1 MIDRFAPEST
11 TTPDG
16 PRERRAGDS
25 SLDAGGRRFLIT
37 GSSGL
42 VGTALTA
49 ALTSSGCQVCRLVR
63 EASRPAGTDL
73 CASLPWNPEKGQ
85 LNPESVSGFDAV
97 VHLAG
102 AGIAARRW
110 TPERKRVIRDS
121 RVASTDLLARA
132 LAATRIP
139 PAVLVCA
146 SAIGYYGDRGNMV
159 LDEGTAAGSGFLA
172 DVGREWEDA
181 ARPAIEA
188 GIRVVHL
195 RIGIVLTAA
204 GGALA
209 RMLIPFRMGVGGPL
223 GSGRQ
228 YWSWIALDDLL
239 DVVVHAVITESLVG
253 PVNAVAPGSVRNAE
267 FSEVLGRVLRRPSFV
282 RAPAFAIRALLGQ
295 MGQELLLASA
305 HVRPKRLMDSGFA
318 YGYPGLEGALR
329 HLLGRK
335 QLEAG

>member
-1 MIDRFAPEST
+1 MDVRNSEKGILVS
-11 TTPDG
+11 
-16 PRERRAGDS
+16 
-25 SLDAGGRRFLIT
+25 

-49 ALTSSGCQVCRLVR
+49 RLTSTGHRVCRLVR
-63 EASRPAGTDL
+63 ETSRPAGTDG
-73 CASLPWNPEKGQ
+73 ATSVPWNPETGQ
-85 LNPESVSGFDAV
+85 LDPEAVSGYGSV

-102 AGIAARRW
+102 AGIADRRW

-121 RVASTDLLARA
+121 RVVSTDLLART
-132 LAATRIP
+132 LAATRNP
-139 PAVLVCA
+139 PAVFVCA
-146 SAIGYYGDRGNMV
+146 SATGYYGDRGDML

-172 DVGREWEDA
+172 DVGREWEA
-181 ARPAIEA
+181 AALPAVEA

-195 RIGIVLTAA
+195 RIGIVLTPA

-209 RMLIPFRMGVGGPL
+209 RMLLPFRMGVGGPL

-239 DVVVHAVITESLVG
+239 DVVLHSVASEDLAG
-253 PVNAVAPGSVRNAE
+253 PVNAVSPGSVRNAE
-267 FSEVLGRVLRRPSFV
+267 FSAVLGRVLRRPAFL
-282 RAPAFAIRALLGQ
+282 RAPAFVIRAMLGE

-305 HVRPKRLMDSGFA
+305 HVRPKRLIDSKFE
-318 YGYPGLEGALR
+318 YRYPDLEGALL

-335 QLEAG
+335 RLGAG